1 MNAHVLRNSGDT
13 SSEGSTVPVL
23 VYDYRIKRWTF
34 IEKIDV
40 EVKGYSGYFSGGFQL
55 FFRVHSFYDFDG
67 APHLFIKRHS
77 HICIYIK
84 FFLCKI
90 YKEEL
95 FLLFLLFLFI
105 ILILIFLIFLWL

>member
-1 MNAHVLRNSGDT
+1 MNGHVLRNSSDT

-77 HICIYIK
+77 HYMHIHLIIFFVK
-84 FFLCKI
+84 FTKKNCFCFS
-90 YKEEL
+90 YY
-95 FLLFLLFLFI
+95 FYLLF
-105 ILILIFLIFLWL
+105 

>member
-40 EVKGYSGYFSGGFQL
+40 EVKGYSGYFSG
-55 FFRVHSFYDFDG
+55 
-67 APHLFIKRHS
+67 
-77 HICIYIK
+77 YI
-84 FFLCKI
+84 LSMI
-90 YKEEL
+90 L
-95 FLLFLLFLFI
+95 MVLLTCS
-105 ILILIFLIFLWL
+105 